1 MAWLPETGLGIP
13 QEINSSAD
21 SIAGN
26 NFFIFEKFYVNTKGL
41 PVKNA
46 AASIK

>member
-1 MAWLPETGLGIP
+1 MAGLPETGLGIP
-13 QEINSSAD
+13 QEISNSAD

-26 NFFIFEKFYVNTKGL
+26 SFFIFEKFYVNTMGL

-46 AASIK
+46 ATSIK